1 MWLNIIIPPQESLN
15 FFSLI
20 KNSETL
26 SGVFVWGLNFKSTT
40 GYLF

>member
-1 MWLNIIIPPQESLN
+1 MWLNIIVSPRESLN

-26 SGVFVWGLNFKSTT
+26 PGVFVWGLNF
-40 GYLF
+40 